1 MLANGRS
8 PRRTGRFGRIPIAK
22 ESCYQGRV
30 TTTLESLVAQ
40 MTVAEL
46 AQRSG
51 RSISDV
57 IELVLSHSGSVRAR
71 PSTNGER
78 KRGAKPAPA
87 APAPR
92 GKKGGAAQVRTQ
104 AGRANYDESVLAAVK
119 ASKGKA
125 KAEEL
130 RKKIGGTPPQ
140 LRAALAR
147 LIEDGKVKST
157 GKARG
162 TAYTAL

>member
-1 MLANGRS
+1 M
-8 PRRTGRFGRIPIAK
+8 
-22 ESCYQGRV
+22 

-57 IELVLSHSGSVRAR
+57 IELVLSQSGSPRAR
-71 PSTNGER
+71 SSGNGER
-78 KRGAKPAPA
+78 KRGAKAAPAPA
-87 APAPR
+87 APR
-92 GKKGGAAQVRTQ
+92 GKKGSAQVRTQ
-104 AGRANYDESVLAAVK
+104 AGRASYDESVLAAVK

-147 LIEDGKVKST
+147 LIENGKVKST

>member
-1 MLANGRS
+1 VIEAD
-8 PRRTGRFGRIPIAK
+8 RIPNPI
-22 ESCYQGRV
+22 ETCYQVGV

-51 RSISDV
+51 RSISDL
-57 IELVLSHSGSVRAR
+57 IELVLSNGGASR
-71 PSTNGER
+71 PAGNGHQ
-78 KRGAKPAPA
+78 RGKPGRKPAAA
-87 APAPR
+87 APAPSPGR
-92 GKKGGAAQVRTQ
+92 KKNAQTRTQ
-104 AGRANYDESVLAAVK
+104 AGRDSYDESVLSAVK
-119 ASKGKA
+119 TSKGKV

-130 RKKIGGTPPQ
+130 RKKVGGTPPQ

-147 LIEDGKVKST
+147 LIESGAVKSA

-162 TAYTAL
+162 TTYAAA